1 MTSSSLHDLRYT
13 MTAGDSFLSL
23 IRSHSRSFSV
33 TRAIISITVA
43 LPDGCSAQCMSPL
56 SGPVS
61 QRNLPGGTNRTS
73 HLSRAS
79 LPKALC
85 RSPARSHLP
94 GQVLFPKPGFPDPS
108 ICGSAL
114 GGLSSIGRN
123 VTEHFP
129 TSTPPL
135 LRSLSMRTQYL
146 CQVRRKQ
153 KHPVSPWSLATRNS
167 VTPSEQGTKAP
178 EQSPL
183 RQGT

>member
-1 MTSSSLHDLRYT
+1 MTSSSLHDLHYT
-13 MTAGDSFLSL
+13 MTTGDSFLSL

-33 TRAIISITVA
+33 TRSIISITVA
-43 LPDGCSAQCMSPL
+43 LPDGCSPQCMSPL

-94 GQVLFPKPGFPDPS
+94 GQVLFCSG
-108 ICGSAL
+108 C
-114 GGLSSIGRN
+114 LSSIGRN
-123 VTEHFP
+123 ATEHFP

-146 CQVRRKQ
+146 CQVKRKQ
-153 KHPVSPWSLATRNS
+153 KHPMSPWSLATRNS